1 LRNLRAL
8 RPSLEVHAF
17 RVRREQQ
24 VVTDALEVVP
34 GQELDAKY
42 DVKVHASSTPLGAA
56 TGRGVRDQS
65 FQPARG
71 RDAARALRRR

>member
-42 DVKVHASSTPLGAA
+42 DVKVHAEL
-56 TGRGVRDQS
+56 
-65 FQPARG
+65 
-71 RDAARALRRR
+71 DAAWRTNRTWCS